1 MLSSFRKFS
10 SSIFAKILLG
20 IVVIPFVFWGMGSS
34 FTSGSKNI
42 VLKIDKDKYSIEEF
56 ANFIQTNSSANEKI
70 NANKINQ
77 FIAMFVANKLIKKE
91 VEYFKIELS
100 DDALAKLIK
109 NQTEFQRDGVFS
121 RTEYEKFLIEKNIS
135 AVMFEN
141 NLLNLEKK
149 KHFLELI
156 GGGVMPSNFLINN
169 SFNRINQKRNVEII
183 NLNKAFEN
191 QINFTEK
198 EIIDYYKNNKEK
210 FSEIYK
216 FIKLIELTPKNL
228 VNSDEFNDI
237 FFKKIDE
244 IDDLTITGKN
254 IDFVMKEYN
263 LKSVETFSINSSGK
277 DLKMNVVNKISKNL
291 VKNIFNKEKNQKT
304 SLVEDEDKFFIIEID
319 KTENILKDLKDQ
331 STRKKIV
338 EKIKLEKKRKLISEI
353 IVKINNNSFTKS
365 DFNKLSVEKN
375 VKIQKISF
383 DNLNDDKILEK
394 GIVSEIYS
402 YGEKKI
408 IALSDLNFEKN
419 FLIYIDSIKNVS
431 IDNNANDYD
440 KYVNLSKVKLTS
452 ELFNTY
458 DFYIKN
464 KYKIDIN
471 YKALDVV
478 KNYFN

>member
-1 MLSSFRKFS
+1 M
-10 SSIFAKILLG
+10 
-20 IVVIPFVFWGMGSS
+20 
-34 FTSGSKNI
+34 
-42 VLKIDKDKYSIEEF
+42 E
-56 ANFIQTNSSANEKI
+56 
-70 NANKINQ
+70 
-77 FIAMFVANKLIKKE
+77 
-91 VEYFKIELS
+91 
-100 DDALAKLIK
+100 
-109 NQTEFQRDGVFS
+109 
-121 RTEYEKFLIEKNIS
+121 
-135 AVMFEN
+135 
-141 NLLNLEKK
+141 
-149 KHFLELI
+149 
-156 GGGVMPSNFLINN
+156 
-169 SFNRINQKRNVEII
+169 RI
-183 NLNKAFEN
+183 
-191 QINFTEK
+191 
-198 EIIDYYKNNKEK
+198 Y
-210 FSEIYK
+210 
-216 FIKLIELTPKNL
+216 
-228 VNSDEFNDI
+228 
-237 FFKKIDE
+237 
-244 IDDLTITGKN
+244 
-254 IDFVMKEYN
+254 
-263 LKSVETFSINSSGK
+263 
-277 DLKMNVVNKISKNL
+277 
-291 VKNIFNKEKNQKT
+291 
-304 SLVEDEDKFFIIEID
+304 
-319 KTENILKDLKDQ
+319 
-331 STRKKIV
+331 
-338 EKIKLEKKRKLISEI
+338 IKLEKKRKLISEI

>member
-198 EIIDYYKNNKEK
+198 EITDYYKNNKEK

-304 SLVEDEDKFFIIEID
+304 ILVEDEDKFFIIEID